1 MKTLRICALA
11 AVIIGSSA
19 PLHAE
24 EPFGSIA
31 LSRDSLGSF
40 AWGIAWNPESAP
52 EAEAESLVLCETHG
66 GRDCQVV
73 GQSRKACGALAIGK
87 DGGYG
92 TGWGVLRAAAAQ
104 EALAE
109 CRAES
114 AQCQLELA
122 RCSQLQQAGGSG
134 RIQQPV
140 VLAKPAGEDG
150 PAMVL
155 DVICPG
161 RNPFGQPV
169 WFNCWTELANQP
181 GCYFWY
187 LDETRWIGFP
197 THESASWS
205 GTCRGGVADGEGVLS
220 GASNRDF
227 RWRVAH
233 EGTLSK
239 GKKHGRWVE
248 TRTTARGSTREE
260 GHYLDGGRDGEW
272 TVDHWSK
279 CEMINYPVAN
289 WMDARDPC

>member
-134 RIQQPV
+134 RSQMPILV
-140 VLAKPAGEDG
+140 
-150 PAMVL
+150 
-155 DVICPG
+155 
-161 RNPFGQPV
+161 
-169 WFNCWTELANQP
+169 
-181 GCYFWY
+181 
-187 LDETRWIGFP
+187 
-197 THESASWS
+197 
-205 GTCRGGVADGEGVLS
+205 
-220 GASNRDF
+220 
-227 RWRVAH
+227 
-233 EGTLSK
+233 
-239 GKKHGRWVE
+239 
-248 TRTTARGSTREE
+248 TT
-260 GHYLDGGRDGEW
+260 
-272 TVDHWSK
+272 
-279 CEMINYPVAN
+279 P
-289 WMDARDPC
+289 